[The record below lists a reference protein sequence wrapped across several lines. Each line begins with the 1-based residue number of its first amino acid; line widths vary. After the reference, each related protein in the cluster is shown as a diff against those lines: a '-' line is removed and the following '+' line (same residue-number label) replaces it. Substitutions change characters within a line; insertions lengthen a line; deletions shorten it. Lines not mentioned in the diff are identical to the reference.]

1 MAARRCTLCGI
12 SYPTMPQF
20 STCPVHE
27 EPTDYL
33 SNVDP
38 DPDWQASMERLAK
51 QATKDA
57 ALKRV
62 VPLVPD
68 VKVVEDGGLLWV
80 DQTEMH
86 RAGARLSHMVPDQFH
101 LFELEDGW
109 VYETQ
114 GWDEP
119 RRRWWVERVIRSEG
133 ESSPQRTTSAVA
145 HSSTESATS

>member
-12 SYPTMPQF
+12 SYPTLPQF
-20 STCPVHE
+20 SVCPIHD
-27 EPTDYL
+27 EPTDFI

-38 DPDWQASMERLAK
+38 DEDWKSSMERRVK
-51 QATKDA
+51 QAEKDA

-62 VPLVPD
+62 IPLVPG
-68 VKVVEDGGLLWV
+68 VKVIEDKGLLWV
-80 DQTEMH
+80 DQTEMQL
-86 RAGARLSHMVPDQFH
+86 AGARLSRMVSNTFH

-119 RRRWWVERVIRSEG
+119 RRRWWVERVIRSAEG
-133 ESSPQRTTSAVA
+133 DASKPVSA
-145 HSSTESATS
+145 STAK